1 MGAEENDG
9 KEFYNLT
16 NNDIYEKT
24 TEHLRNRADV
34 NLVHNKRNYLKCTS
48 KTSHISQK
56 VFNNDLVV
64 IRKSKIALNLHKPA
78 ITGMW
83 ILDLSKA

>member
-24 TEHLRNRADV
+24 MEHLRNRADV
-34 NLVHNKRNYLKCTS
+34 NLVNNERNYLKCTS

-56 VFNNDLVV
+56 VFNNNLVV

>member
-24 TEHLRNRADV
+24 IEHLRNRADV
-34 NLVHNKRNYLKCTS
+34 NLVHN
-48 KTSHISQK
+48 
-56 VFNNDLVV
+56 
-64 IRKSKIALNLHKPA
+64 
-78 ITGMW
+78 
-83 ILDLSKA
+83 

>member
-24 TEHLRNRADV
+24 IEHLRNRADV
-34 NLVHNKRNYLKCTS
+34 NLVNNKK
-48 KTSHISQK
+48 
-56 VFNNDLVV
+56 
-64 IRKSKIALNLHKPA
+64 
-78 ITGMW
+78 
-83 ILDLSKA
+83 LSKMYIKNKPYLTKSI